1 MTKFRLSRIIEVKEK
16 LIEDK
21 ERELEGAISILN
33 DVIASIQS
41 IEKDTENSYG
51 TLTIPSL
58 SGGDFSVIKDYLSY
72 LENRRACLLDEKA
85 STESKIDHLRV
96 DLVELMKEMKMLETL
111 QSKTFKAM
119 KKSANRK
126 EQKNLDAM
134 ALRLSEGNQFR

>member
-21 ERELEGAISILN
+21 ERELEGALSILN
-33 DVIASIQS
+33 DLSARIDLM
-41 IEKDTENSYG
+41 ERDRENNYSR
-51 TLTIPSL
+51 LTMPAM

-72 LENRRACLLDEKA
+72 LEKKKLCLLDEKA
-85 STESKIDHLRV
+85 ATLTRIDHLRL
-96 DLVELMKEMKMLETL
+96 DLTELLKELKMLETL

-126 EQKNLDAM
+126 EQKSLDAM
-134 ALRLSEGNQFR
+134 ALRLEERRL

>member
-21 ERELEGAISILN
+21 ERELEGTINTLN
-33 DVIASIQS
+33 DIIIGIDLV
-41 IEKDTENSYG
+41 EKDTEENYHK
-51 TLTIPSL
+51 LTMPAL

-72 LENRRACLLDEKA
+72 LDNKRLCLLDEKA
-85 STESKIDHLRV
+85 SSQTKIEQLRA
-96 DLVELMKEMKMLETL
+96 DLVELLKELKMLETL
-111 QSKTFKAM
+111 ESKTFKAM

-134 ALRLSEGNQFR
+134 ALRLEERRL